1 MNLVPDTSPH
11 STLRQH
17 FRDLGY
23 SWSWTKLCR
32 NMVSWVQWPYRR
44 ILKIFRFVTVAVI
57 QWSFYP
63 RYFLPYV
70 LVFCGSSI
78 LDCWTRPNRK
88 LLGTEREKPQK
99 IYGVQLPIFENA
111 CRSALLRDSENFI
124 WFKLISCPEVSFF
137 RSKLGIRNRFFL
149 FDLYS
154 LDLDSCQLLSHLGC
168 DRWIRVVYGYL

>member
-78 LDCWTRPNRK
+78 LDCWTRPSRE
-88 LLGTEREKPQK
+88 LLGTEREKSQK
-99 IYGVQLPIFENA
+99 KYTESNSRSSKMLSDQHYWEIRKISSGLNWYHVQRFH
-111 CRSALLRDSENFI
+111 SFGQSWGSEIVSSF
-124 WFKLISCPEVSFF
+124 LICIP
-137 RSKLGIRNRFFL
+137 
-149 FDLYS
+149 
-154 LDLDSCQLLSHLGC
+154 
-168 DRWIRVVYGYL
+168 